1 MLFLR
6 LCRAVKLSGKAGA
19 PCPNTPQT
27 KPAKK
32 KEKRKKEWEKRRG
45 GKRRRRGRRN
55 QEKHKEKQ
63 LSHSISSTCSVLRS
77 TTPQI
82 PMYTSSLCRIA
93 ISSLCVQSGH
103 SPNPLRAR
111 PAAALLKQVADMCWY
126 HLVSLLP
133 VPYIVHILYT
143 AWCMRICNARLGAV
157 VAVFCS
163 VSASIILRQWA
174 SFILILVS

>member
-1 MLFLR
+1 MLSSCLAR
-6 LCRAVKLSGKAGA
+6 LEHHVRTRL
-19 PCPNTPQT
+19 
-27 KPAKK
+27 KPSQQKK